1 MALVLIIDDNEALR
15 TVIRMTLESVGHT
28 VVDAGDGRQGMRLLA
43 SHQPDLLITDI
54 LMPTKEG
61 LETIREARAARPTLS
76 IMAISGGGA
85 GPMNGAD
92 LLEFARQF
100 GADAVLE
107 KPFRAAELRQVV
119 ESLLQRPPD

>member
-15 TVIRMTLESVGHT
+15 TVIRRTLESAGYS
-28 VVDAGDGRQGMRLLA
+28 VVDAADGRQGLALLA

-61 LETIREARAARPTLS
+61 IETIREVREARPELS
-76 IMAISGGGA
+76 IIAISGGGA

-92 LLEFARQF
+92 LLAIARQF
-100 GADAVLE
+100 GANAVLE
-107 KPFRAAELRQVV
+107 KPFRPAELRQAIGA
-119 ESLLQRPPD
+119 LLQSTAD